1 MYDLNE
7 STFICIK
14 IPKVKII
21 NISVYYSVFSFRFPL
36 YCFDFC
42 LHPYILIIIKWQLA
56 HYYEMSIRKS
66 IKINT
71 GLAFQVCILP

>member
-21 NISVYYSVFSFRFPL
+21 NISVYYSQFSLLDFLYTVLTFVFTLTYSL
-36 YCFDFC
+36 
-42 LHPYILIIIKWQLA
+42 
-56 HYYEMSIRKS
+56 S
-66 IKINT
+66 
-71 GLAFQVCILP
+71 